1 MSNRLS
7 RSTFLRIFWLFAL
20 LSLVVAVFATPTG
33 LEPLGSRAVLDA
45 REIEAEGGEGEDEA
59 FSIGEYF
66 QYRFEQM
73 KDAKGAIPAGAQ
85 MAALTQRAAMARQRA
100 NSPQPDVAGID
111 NLSWT
116 YAGPGNVG
124 GRIRAILPIDAS
136 TVFIGGV
143 SGGLWK
149 TTNCCTTSTTWSPV
163 SDFMANLAISTL
175 IADPT
180 NVNVL
185 YAGTGEGFGNA
196 DAVRGAGIFKSTD
209 GGVTWAQLASTNNSN
224 WYYVNRLAISPSGA
238 ILLAATGSGIFR
250 STDGG
255 ASWTQLWSGRWLDV
269 KFDPTDSTKAVAS
282 GSAQYTL
289 YSLDGGSTWTQSTGL
304 PVSNVRVELA
314 YAPSNPA
321 IVYAGVNQNSGE
333 VWRSTDG
340 GQTYSLVN
348 TGTGYMSNQGWYNN
362 TLWVSPANANQVV
375 VAGLDIYQ
383 SLNGG
388 ATLAKISDWT
398 RSWPDNPPSPHADHH
413 ALVSIPGSSTAL
425 LNGNDGGLYYTSD
438 IATAGNNP
446 PSYNNGWVY
455 LNNNLG
461 ITQFYGVAGTASG
474 ILYGGSQDNGVTQYA
489 PGAPNGWLKTNGGD
503 GGKSAVDPINPGY
516 YYNEYTF
523 GAVNR
528 STGSG
533 GSAEDIYGTYWNGS
547 IWTCRAAPYRIDDA
561 QLSQANFIAPF
572 IIDPN
577 TATRLLAG
585 GRSLWRTNDARTA
598 NTTTTGPTWASIKA
612 PTGGNS
618 NISAIAV
625 AAGNSSLI
633 WVGHNNGD
641 VYSTTN
647 GTVVSPTWTR
657 ADLGTPTLP
666 ARQVTRITIDPA
678 NTQRVYVTFG
688 GFSAD
693 NVWRTTNGGATWT
706 DITGSGLTGLPD
718 VPVRSLV
725 INPNNGNWLYVGTEV
740 GIFAS
745 EDGGATWGVPHDGP
759 ANVSVD
765 ELFWLDSNTLIAA
778 THGRGLY
785 KAVLNTILSG
795 SATASEVVGN
805 GNGVIDPGET
815 VGVQI
820 ALTNGGSLAAT
831 GITGTVRLITGSA
844 TALNATSAY
853 PNISAGATQTNTT
866 LFTFNIDGA
875 QPCGQVLT
883 FVFTATYNLSQ
894 TWAYTFSVPIGTPSL
909 GAVTTYTSVDVPK
922 TIPDNSSTGV
932 NSTLSIGAAGTIGD
946 MDVRLTSLTHTYDG
960 DLIISL
966 ASPAGASITLINQ
979 RGGSGNDFVN
989 TVLDDEAATTVA
1001 TGAAPFTGSYR
1012 PDEALSVFDAEAL
1025 AGTWTLNVADIA
1037 STDTGT
1043 LNSWALDIRP
1053 LAYTCTP
1060 YNAAPSVQLSAANYS
1075 VAEGAG
1081 SATITATLNA
1091 TSTAE
1096 VTVTY
1101 ATSSGTATALNDYL
1115 TTTGTLTFTPG
1126 MTQTAFNVTII
1137 NDALIENAETF
1148 SVTLSNP
1155 VSATLGTPAAATV
1168 TINDND
1174 QAAVALSS
1182 ASYSANENVGTL
1194 PVTLTLN
1201 QAAPYTVT
1209 VTYATSNGT
1218 ASAPGDYT
1226 AASGAVSFTPG
1237 VTQTTV
1243 NLSIVNDALIE
1254 NNEAFTIT
1262 LSNPNGAT
1270 LGAPSSAT
1278 ITLID
1283 NDLPIVALNSAAYNT
1298 YENAGTVPITVTLN
1312 QAAPYLV
1319 TVAYATSNG
1328 TASTPGDY
1336 LAASGMLTLT
1346 PGLTQTTVNV
1356 TIVNDAQ
1363 IENAETFSV
1372 TLSNPVSATL
1382 GAPSAA
1388 SVTINDNDQPS
1399 VALSSATYSVNE
1411 SAGTVLITV
1420 TLSQAAPYTIT
1431 VAQAASNG
1439 TATAPADFASASGT
1453 LTLTP
1458 GTTQATFNVTI
1469 VNDALVENSE
1479 AFTVTLSNP
1488 NNAALGAPA
1497 SATVTISD
1505 NDQPSIVLNSAAYTV
1520 SEGAGTTPI
1529 TVTLD
1534 QAAPYTVSVHYAS
1547 SDGTASAPGDYLT
1560 VNGVL
1565 TFTPGL
1571 TQTTFNVA
1579 IVNDAQIENAETF
1592 SVTLSNPVSA
1602 TLGMPSSASIAI
1614 NDNDQPQ
1621 VQFSANAYTIDESSS
1636 AVITVMLS
1644 QPSPMAVTVQYASSD
1659 DTATAGSDYT
1669 PISGTLVITAGLT
1682 SATFSVPILNDAQF
1696 EALEALNLTL
1706 SAPVNA
1712 GLGVPT
1718 QATLTIGDNDFGVFL
1733 PLINQE

>member
-1 MSNRLS
+1 MSFTNLRSWLRVTAALSLAGLAVWAFTARSAGPLPARPLSLQLENDADAPRPDHPSEAVLFRRLS
-7 RSTFLRIFWLFAL
+7 LQDEKGDIPLDGLTRG
-20 LSLVVAVFATPTG
+20 VAHAKAMT
-33 LEPLGSRAVLDA
+33 A
-45 REIEAEGGEGEDEA
+45 R
-59 FSIGEYF
+59 
-66 QYRFEQM
+66 
-73 KDAKGAIPAGAQ
+73 
-85 MAALTQRAAMARQRA
+85 
-100 NSPQPDVAGID
+100 PQPNAPDGGGIGAAA
-111 NLSWT
+111 WT
-116 YAGPGNVG
+116 WLGPGNIG
-124 GRIRAILPIDAS
+124 GRIRSIVISPTNANAMW
-136 TVFIGGV
+136 IGSV
-143 SGGLWK
+143 SGGIWR
-149 TTNCCTTSTTWSPV
+149 TTNGGTTWQV
-163 SDFMANLAISTL
+163 VDDFMANLAVSTL
-175 IADPT
+175 IIDPG
-180 NVNVL
+180 NSAIM
-185 YAGTGEGFGNA
+185 YAGTGEGFYNA
-196 DAVRGAGIFKSTD
+196 DGIRGAGVFKSLD
-209 GGVTWAQLASTNNSN
+209 GGTTWAQLASTADSN
-224 WYYVNRLAISPSGA
+224 WQYVNRLAFSPNGA
-238 ILLAATGSGIFR
+238 TLLAGTRSGTWR
-250 STDGG
+250 STNGG
-255 ASWTQLWSGRWLDV
+255 TSWTRVIVTETLDV
-269 KFDPTDSTKAVAS
+269 NFDPTDNLKAVAS
-282 GSAQYTL
+282 GYYGRVWYTA
-289 YSLDGGSTWTQSTGL
+289 DGGVTWNPASG
-304 PVSNVRVELA
+304 VSGSAGRVELA
-314 YAPSNPA
+314 YAPNTPTT
-321 IVYAGVNQNSGE
+321 VYASADLSSGTLYKSTNGGQSYTL
-333 VWRSTDG
+333 VSSGYGYLGSQGWYDNIVWVDPTNANIVIVGGIDLWRSTNG
-340 GQTYSLVN
+340 GSTFTQIS
-348 TGTGYMSNQGWYNN
+348 QWYNAPY
-362 TLWVSPANANQVV
+362 SA
-375 VAGLDIYQ
+375 
-383 SLNGG
+383 
-388 ATLAKISDWT
+388 
-398 RSWPDNPPSPHADHH
+398 HADHH
-413 ALVSIPGSSTAL
+413 AIVNDPNFNGTSNTTVYF
-425 LNGNDGGLYYTSD
+425 GNDGGFYRASNVYTVVGTS
-438 IATAGNNP
+438 
-446 PSYNNGWVY
+446 GWQE

-461 ITQFYGVAGTASG
+461 ITQFYGAAGNSSSG
-474 ILYGGSQDNGVTQYA
+474 VIIGGTQDNGTLRYL
-489 PGAPNGWLKTNGGD
+489 GGTETWDDMYGGD
-503 GGKSAVDPINPGY
+503 GGYNAADSTNSNYFYGEYVYLNIHRSSNGGTSSDYISGQYWTGLAWAWKS
-516 YYNEYTF
+516 T
-523 GAVNR
+523 
-528 STGSG
+528 
-533 GSAEDIYGTYWNGS
+533 
-547 IWTCRAAPYRIDDA
+547 PYRIDDA

-815 VGVQI
+815 VGLQV

-875 QPCGQVLT
+875 QPCGQALT

-946 MDVRLTSLTHTYDG
+946 VDVRLTSLTHTYDG

-989 TVLDDEAATTVA
+989 TVLDDEAATAIANGT
-1001 TGAAPFTGSYR
+1001 APFTGSYR

-1155 VSATLGTPAAATV
+1155 VSATLGAPAAATV

-1174 QAAVALSS
+1174 QATVTLSS

-1209 VTYATSNGT
+1209 ATYATSNGT

-1346 PGLTQTTVNV
+1346 PGLTQTTFNV

-1388 SVTINDNDQPS
+1388 SVAINDNDQPS

-1497 SATVTISD
+1497 SAAVTISD

>member
-85 MAALTQRAAMARQRA
+85 MTALTQRAAMARQRA

-561 QLSQANFIAPF
+561 CNGQGSFIAP
-572 IIDPN
+572 ILLDPSN
-577 TATRLLAG
+577 PDRLFVGDL
-585 GRSLWRTNDARTA
+585 SLWVTNDARTPYVF
-598 NTTTTGPTWASIKA
+598 NS
-612 PTGGNS
+612 PTGGPQWTALKPSIGSRIN
-618 NISAIAV
+618 AIAV
-625 AAGNSSLI
+625 APSDPNVI
-633 WVGHNNGD
+633 WVGYANNRID
-641 VYSTTN
+641 VSTDGGTN
-647 GTVVSPTWTR
+647 WTQVNTNIGAGNPGTMVGSL
-657 ADLGTPTLP
+657 A
-666 ARQVTRITIDPA
+666 ID
-678 NTQRVYVTFG
+678 RHDSDIVYA
-688 GFSAD
+688 GFTGFNAAGLY
-693 NVWRTTNGGATWT
+693 NLWRTTDGGATWT
-706 DITGSGLTGLPD
+706 QVANNLPR
-718 VPVRSLV
+718 VPIYAIA
-725 INPNNGNWLYVGTEV
+725 INPANSAWLYVGTEI

-745 EDGGATWGVPHDGP
+745 VDTGATWNVPSGTGVNGDGP
-759 ANVSVD
+759 ANVATFD
-765 ELFWLDSNTLIAA
+765 LQWLGGGNSTGTSTLIAG
-778 THGRGLY
+778 THGRGAFTAATISSPNTY
-785 KAVLNTILSG
+785 ADAVAHTCAGNSPCYDNIADALGTVGDGGTVTIYSG
-795 SATASEVVGN
+795 TYS
-805 GNGVIDPGET
+805 ET
-815 VGVQI
+815 VIANRAMTVTVAGDVTLNEVYLLPGVTWNAGSSTI
-820 ALTNGGSLAAT
+820 TVDNLNLAAGAVWNANSSTLTVTGNLIDAPFAFVPGTGRVILGGATSSAQKPGVAVYSNDLSSMTGWLVVNPNGGQQWGFTTWTGTPNTNASNLHARSWPDTVAADDWLFSPGFT
-831 GITGTVRLITGSA
+831 LQAGITYTVRFKYGTSSAARPEKIAVHLGQAQSVGAMTSQVFDNNNIVNVTWQDGIGTFKPSTTGTYYVGFHCYSSA
-844 TALNATSAY
+844 NMGY
-853 PNISAGATQTNTT
+853 PA
-866 LFTFNIDGA
+866 IDDL
-875 QPCGQVLT
+875 V
-883 FVFTATYNLSQ
+883 VTATDANLNFYNLSV
-894 TWAYTFSVPIGTPSL
+894 ANG
-909 GAVTTYTSVDVPK
+909 
-922 TIPDNSSTGV
+922 ST
-932 NSTLSIGAAGTIGD
+932 A
-946 MDVRLTSLTHTYDG
+946 
-960 DLIISL
+960 SL
-966 ASPAGASITLINQ
+966 ASSAVVQNDLLVTTGSTLTLSTAGVSVEGVVTNNGRLAQSKIISGTGVTFLNIKNAAGSQNKYWGAIIT
-979 RGGSGNDFVN
+979 STGNLS
-989 TVLDDEAATTVA
+989 TTTV
-1001 TGAAPFTGSYR
+1001 
-1012 PDEALSVFDAEAL
+1012 SVGGNQDCTSSPADPLIRRCFD
-1025 AGTWTLNVADIA
+1025 I
-1037 STDTGT
+1037 
-1043 LNSWALDIRP
+1043 
-1053 LAYTCTP
+1053 TP
-1060 YNAAPSVQLSAANYS
+1060 TNAQP
-1075 VAEGAG
+1075 
-1081 SATITATLNA
+1081 ATIRFFY
-1091 TSTAE
+1091 
-1096 VTVTY
+1096 TY
-1101 ATSSGTATALNDYL
+1101 AELNGQTHNALRPWHWDSNWTQVGDTYTYAAACAIGQQDCWLEAQNISTFSPFGLGGTAPT
-1115 TTTGTLTFTPG
+1115 
-1126 MTQTAFNVTII
+1126 
-1137 NDALIENAETF
+1137 
-1148 SVTLSNP
+1148 
-1155 VSATLGTPAAATV
+1155 
-1168 TINDND
+1168 
-1174 QAAVALSS
+1174 AVALSGLR
-1182 ASYSANENVGTL
+1182 AQGA
-1194 PVTLTLN
+1194 
-1201 QAAPYTVT
+1201 
-1209 VTYATSNGT
+1209 ATSRG
-1218 ASAPGDYT
+1218 PWL
-1226 AASGAVSFTPG
+1226 V
-1237 VTQTTV
+1237 
-1243 NLSIVNDALIE
+1243 IV
-1254 NNEAFTIT
+1254 
-1262 LSNPNGAT
+1262 
-1270 LGAPSSAT
+1270 LGMM
-1278 ITLID
+1278 
-1283 NDLPIVALNSAAYNT
+1283 VAL
-1298 YENAGTVPITVTLN
+1298 G
-1312 QAAPYLV
+1312 
-1319 TVAYATSNG
+1319 G
-1328 TASTPGDY
+1328 
-1336 LAASGMLTLT
+1336 
-1346 PGLTQTTVNV
+1346 
-1356 TIVNDAQ
+1356 
-1363 IENAETFSV
+1363 
-1372 TLSNPVSATL
+1372 
-1382 GAPSAA
+1382 
-1388 SVTINDNDQPS
+1388 
-1399 VALSSATYSVNE
+1399 
-1411 SAGTVLITV
+1411 
-1420 TLSQAAPYTIT
+1420 
-1431 VAQAASNG
+1431 
-1439 TATAPADFASASGT
+1439 
-1453 LTLTP
+1453 
-1458 GTTQATFNVTI
+1458 
-1469 VNDALVENSE
+1469 
-1479 AFTVTLSNP
+1479 
-1488 NNAALGAPA
+1488 
-1497 SATVTISD
+1497 
-1505 NDQPSIVLNSAAYTV
+1505 
-1520 SEGAGTTPI
+1520 
-1529 TVTLD
+1529 
-1534 QAAPYTVSVHYAS
+1534 
-1547 SDGTASAPGDYLT
+1547 
-1560 VNGVL
+1560 
-1565 TFTPGL
+1565 
-1571 TQTTFNVA
+1571 
-1579 IVNDAQIENAETF
+1579 
-1592 SVTLSNPVSA
+1592 
-1602 TLGMPSSASIAI
+1602 
-1614 NDNDQPQ
+1614 
-1621 VQFSANAYTIDESSS
+1621 
-1636 AVITVMLS
+1636 
-1644 QPSPMAVTVQYASSD
+1644 
-1659 DTATAGSDYT
+1659 
-1669 PISGTLVITAGLT
+1669 
-1682 SATFSVPILNDAQF
+1682 
-1696 EALEALNLTL
+1696 
-1706 SAPVNA
+1706 
-1712 GLGVPT
+1712 
-1718 QATLTIGDNDFGVFL
+1718 FGVWL
-1733 PLINQE
+1733 RRGRAA